1 LSLGTFVIGTR
12 SSLSVMNIERNFR
25 NHTVTLLVLLLTI
38 TSGVYLAAKTVHRA
52 NALTSTPAT
61 FTNYELAGN
70 QFTPDHSQGVACPN
84 SNVDPA
90 KKCFSTQAEPAIR
103 ADRDGNFYG
112 SSESVFCVIGGQCGG
127 TYAWKSADDG
137 AHFTTLRLPN
147 SVEVPTTPLA
157 VSVAG
162 GDTDIAV
169 APRRNSLTA
178 AFNVYV
184 VSLHSSL
191 ASVAVSTSSD
201 GGNSWSTN
209 LAAASAPV
217 VDRPWI
223 AADGANKVCISYH
236 NIATTGSILVQC
248 SLNGGNIFGPPISTI
263 DANHLWLLDFNTQ
276 IGTLAIDPGSHV
288 IYEVFSGLATESE
301 GLQCLVSCSF
311 GLHAVWAAVSTDG
324 GNTFTDYPVFID
336 SNPQASTNHQFAQV
350 SVDKGEVPYVV
361 WSNDRNVYYSFSA
374 DFGKH
379 WLSPPVQVNKNPS
392 NTAIFPWSA
401 AGNAGQLDIVWYGSL
416 FTSAGGPATFPHYT
430 ATNPDTSASW
440 QVYFAQNVQATTN
453 PSSFTQVAAS
463 GTIHFGDV
471 CEGGIGCGGNNNRDL
486 LDDFGVAASPT
497 TGNAA
502 IIYTS
507 DQYVNTQLE
516 PANTYGSRHC
526 ASNPPGQP
534 TSPAENTVDCSH
546 TDIAIQTGGSTVN
559 QHPGN
564 FEEDSEDFEETNVSG
579 SGVPQP
585 HEEIDLTNTGTVAIN
600 TFSVAIGGLPWT
612 LTWSSTSPIQPGQ
625 SVRATSNS
633 VPLGLVLAV
642 GTIYTLT
649 ITATMAN
656 GTTETHTIN
665 AIYTLG
671 AGLGL

>member
-1 LSLGTFVIGTR
+1 
-12 SSLSVMNIERNFR
+12 MHIEGKFR
-25 NHTVTLLVLLLTI
+25 NHTVTILVLLLTL
-38 TSGVYLAAKTVHRA
+38 TSGLYLATRTVSRA
-52 NALTSTPAT
+52 HALTATPAT

-70 QFTPDHSQGVACPN
+70 QFTPDHSQGVICANGANTPPN
-84 SNVDPA
+84 DLRDPN
-90 KKCFSTQAEPAIR
+90 KCISTQAEPAIR

-127 TYAWKSADDG
+127 TYAWKSADNG

-147 SVEVPTTPLA
+147 SVEVPNTPLA

-169 APRRNSLTA
+169 APRRNPTTGV
-178 AFNVYV
+178 FNVYV

-191 ASVAVSTSSD
+191 ASVAVSTSTD
-201 GGNSWSTN
+201 GGNMWSTN
-209 LAAASAPV
+209 PAAASAPV

-248 SLNGGNIFGPPISTI
+248 SLNGGGLFGLPISTI
-263 DANHLWLLDFNTQ
+263 DKDHLWLLDFNTQ
-276 IGTLAIDPGSHV
+276 IGTLAVDPGNHV
-288 IYEVFSGLATESE
+288 IYQVFSGLATETE
-301 GLQCLVSCSF
+301 GIQCLASCSF

-324 GNTFTDYPVFID
+324 GNTFTDYPVFVD
-336 SNPQASTNHQFAQV
+336 PNPQASTNHQFAQV
-350 SVDKGEVPYVV
+350 SVDKSGVPYAV

-379 WLSPPVQVNKNPS
+379 WSSPVQVNKSPS
-392 NTAIFPWSA
+392 NTAIFPWSS
-401 AGNAGQLDIVWYGSL
+401 AGNAGQLDIVWYGSSL
-416 FTSAGGPATFPHYT
+416 TSPGGPASFPHST
-430 ATNPDTSASW
+430 ATNPVPSASW
-440 QVYFAQNVQATTN
+440 QVYFAQNVLATT
-453 PSSFTQVAAS
+453 PGSSFTQVAAS

-471 CEGGIGCGGNNNRDL
+471 CEGGISCSDGANRDL

-507 DQYVNTQLE
+507 DQYVNSALE

-526 ASNPPGQP
+526 TP
-534 TSPAENTVDCSH
+534 TATNTVDCSH
-546 TDIAIQTGGSTVN
+546 TNIAAQTGGSTIN

-564 FEEDSEDFEETNVSG
+564 FEEDGEDFEETNVSG
-579 SGVPQP
+579 NGGPPQP
-585 HEEIDLTNTGTVAIN
+585 REEIDLTNTGSVAIN
-600 TFSVAIGGLPWT
+600 KFDVAVGGLPWT

-625 SVRATSNS
+625 SVKATSNS
-633 VPLGLVLAV
+633 VPLGLLLSV
-642 GTIYTLT
+642 GTIYTVT

-656 GTTETHTIN
+656 GTTETHTVN